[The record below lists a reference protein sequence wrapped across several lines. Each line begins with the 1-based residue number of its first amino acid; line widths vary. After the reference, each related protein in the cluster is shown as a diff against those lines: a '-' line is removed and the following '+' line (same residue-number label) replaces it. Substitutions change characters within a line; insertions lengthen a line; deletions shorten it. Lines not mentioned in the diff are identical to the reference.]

1 MKDFIKMFYKYLKHD
16 WLAIIVTIFVIG
28 SWIKDGIDSRSELVV
43 YTLYCITAAIDLY
56 RHYTK
61 FVDTERRYSK

>member
-1 MKDFIKMFYKYLKHD
+1 MKDFIKMFCKYLKHD
-16 WLAIIVTIFVIG
+16 WLAIIVTISIIG
-28 SWIKDGIDSRSELVV
+28 SFIKNGIGSRTELIV

-56 RHYTK
+56 RHYTR